1 MRTALKA
8 TMEDP
13 KFLADA
19 KKSHLDVAYTSGE
32 RIEKLVDEVL
42 AISPQAREKLVTLI
56 GSKPTN

>member
-1 MRTALKA
+1 
-8 TMEDP
+8 MEDP

-19 KKSHLDVAYTSGE
+19 KKSHLDVAYTSGG